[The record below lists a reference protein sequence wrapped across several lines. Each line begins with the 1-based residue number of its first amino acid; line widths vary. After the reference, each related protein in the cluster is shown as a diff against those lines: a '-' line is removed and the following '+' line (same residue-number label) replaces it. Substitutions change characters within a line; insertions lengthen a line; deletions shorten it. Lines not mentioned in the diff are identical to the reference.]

1 MARQWFPRMMLVVLG
16 LCLWP
21 LVQAHATEADVYCG
35 TGTPGPGYWQPAS
48 ATNPCPVNATVTA
61 TATVAVVPLTSTN
74 LSSTIAVTNTFQS
87 IQVLTAGRNGCA
99 VQNND
104 TNSMWVFFGAIGSAT
119 KAKSIVLTTGQ
130 SVACAVGGIG
140 VLTDQISITGTATG
154 VFFASV
160 Q

>member
-1 MARQWFPRMMLVVLG
+1 MRRLLAFLVILLLVGAAAVPGGHEAFNYWF
-16 LCLWP
+16 
-21 LVQAHATEADVYCG
+21 DG
-35 TGTPGPGYWQPAS
+35 TKWVETS
-48 ATNPCPVNATVTA
+48 ATNPFPVNAS
-61 TATVAVVPLTSTN
+61 VAPLTSTN
-74 LSSTIAVTNTFQS
+74 LSSTVAVTNTFQS

-99 VQNND
+99 IQNND
-104 TNSMWVFFGAIGSAT
+104 TNTMWVFFGAIAGAT
-119 KAKSIVLTTGQ
+119 KAKSVVLAAGQ